1 MADLAVNLAGI
12 RLRNPVLAASGTF
25 GYGREYAA
33 VVPLD
38 RIGGII
44 TKGTSLEPW
53 PGNPPPRTAET
64 AAGMLNAIGL
74 ENPGLKHLV
83 EVDLPWL
90 AGQGATVVVNVVG
103 RTVDEYAAVAEV
115 LDGQPRV
122 AGLELNVSCPNVD
135 KGGMAFGVNPES
147 TYALV
152 RAVRRRTRHPLL
164 VKLSPNVT
172 DIVRIAEQA
181 RDAGADGLSAVNTL
195 VGMAIDIERRRPVL
209 GNVTGGLSG
218 PAIKPMALAAVWRL
232 ARVGLPILGGGGIS
246 VWRDAVEFLL
256 AGATAVAIG
265 TATFVRPR
273 AMLEIAEGLEEYL
286 LCQGIERISDL
297 VGAANPGARA
307 G

>member
-38 RIGGII
+38 QIGGVI
-44 TKGTSLEPW
+44 TKGTSLEAW
-53 PGNPPPRTAET
+53 TGNPPPRTVET

-83 EVDLPWL
+83 EADLPWL
-90 AGQGATVVVNVVG
+90 ASQGATVVVNVVG
-103 RTVDEYAAVAEV
+103 RTVDEYVAVAEA
-115 LDGQPRV
+115 LDARPAV

-135 KGGMAFGVNPES
+135 KGGMAFGVHPES
-147 TYALV
+147 AYALV
-152 RAVRRRTRHPLL
+152 RAVRKRTRLPLL
-164 VKLSPNVT
+164 VKLTPNVT
-172 DIVRIAEQA
+172 DIVRIAEQV

-195 VGMAIDIERRRPVL
+195 VGMAIDIHCRRPVL
-209 GNVTGGLSG
+209 GNATGGLSG
-218 PAIKPMALAAVWRL
+218 PAIKPVALAAVWRL

-246 VWRDAVEFLL
+246 FWQDAVEFLM
-256 AGATAVAIG
+256 AGATAVAVG

-273 AMLEIAEGLEEYL
+273 AMLEIAQGMEEYL
-286 LCQGIERISDL
+286 KCQGIERITDL
-297 VGAANPGARA
+297 VGAANPGART